1 MWSCRDCNKTYA
13 HLHKLQH
20 HQTWSCP
27 VRGGTSGVCEEA
39 RRPLSSILLS
49 NQPAEKKKDD
59 ETGKEKEDE
68 KDKEGEGEASDV
80 EASKAGAQ

>member
-1 MWSCRDCNKTYA
+1 M
-13 HLHKLQH
+13 
-20 HQTWSCP
+20 
-27 VRGGTSGVCEEA
+27 
-39 RRPLSSILLS
+39 S

-68 KDKEGEGEASDV
+68 KDKEGEGAAIDV

>member
-27 VRGGTSGVCEEA
+27 VRH
-39 RRPLSSILLS
+39 RRPPSSILLS
-49 NQPAEKKKDD
+49 NQPAEEKRDD

-68 KDKEGEGEASDV
+68 KDKEGEGAAIDV

>member
-27 VRGGTSGVCEEA
+27 VRD
-39 RRPLSSILLS
+39 RRPPSSIFLS
-49 NQPAEKKKDD
+49 NQPAEEKRDD

-68 KDKEGEGEASDV
+68 KDKEGKGAASDV